1 MSEQQYSP
9 RTHHS
14 RASCPTSSPADA
26 GDAAEAADDA
36 EADVGVSSR
45 SISSRGNRFRPVGS
59 VTAWIRLTRPT
70 PQLCPAQA
78 SPKKSSSSE
87 NDFDVA
93 VGFTVQQYLF
103 TRRMTRSHLG
113 ELLGLP
119 GPSISNRLRG
129 KIKWTGED
137 IALTASA
144 LGVALTDLYP
154 VRMDDGS
161 WVPAQ
166 FVPGQQKAPAPAGAG
181 APSLV
186 AGTGFEPATSGV

>member
-1 MSEQQYSP
+1 
-9 RTHHS
+9 
-14 RASCPTSSPADA
+14 
-26 GDAAEAADDA
+26 
-36 EADVGVSSR
+36 
-45 SISSRGNRFRPVGS
+45 
-59 VTAWIRLTRPT
+59 
-70 PQLCPAQA
+70 
-78 SPKKSSSSE
+78 
-87 NDFDVA
+87 
-93 VGFTVQQYLF
+93 
-103 TRRMTRSHLG
+103 MTRSHLG

-186 AGTGFEPATSGV
+186 AGTGFEPATSGLRARPVTLIVLLEYVTFHLVRLVRRQARIVASHIEASLATIASLANPTGSATHASVANTASHAIPANRTGNAGVACHASNDFKKRARVSGWNESAVGSASYGGGS